1 MKKRKMLSRT
11 ARIALDSLILLLLLW
26 LVLLGADERLG
37 MSAKAAVKR
46 LNRERMRQDAAVVSV
61 IKAENASPP
70 LTFVLSVTEDG
81 MVADALLAKP
91 FSGLRRGQ
99 LLDSQECTGTDWG
112 CAVSYRTTVLD
123 REKHR
128 YQYMDTEC
136 ALLYIRDANPQAVRA
151 ELTLDTTIPYRY
163 PAYPGGHHNQ
173 WISESR
179 READFGFVFR
189 ITDDKRTNDSADS
202 LKGLPTGV
210 ICDGDYQGRKLTA
223 EALITTYDENNRIVS
238 TQKITIWP

>member
-1 MKKRKMLSRT
+1 MKKRKVLSRS
-11 ARIALDSLILLLLLW
+11 ARIVLDSLILLLLLW
-26 LVLLGADERLG
+26 LVLLGADGRFNL
-37 MSAKAAVKR
+37 SAKAAVKR
-46 LNRERMRQDAAVVSV
+46 LNRERMRQDADVVSV
-61 IKAENASPP
+61 VKTENATPP
-70 LTFVLSVTEDG
+70 MTFALSVSEDG
-81 MVADALLAKP
+81 MVADALLTKR

-99 LLDSQECTGTDWG
+99 SLYSQECTNSDWG

-136 ALLYIRDANPQAVRA
+136 ALLYIRDADSQAVRA
-151 ELTLDTTIPYRY
+151 ELTLDMTIPYRY

-173 WISESR
+173 WTAESR
-179 READFGFVFR
+179 READFGFVFQ
-189 ITDDKRTNDSADS
+189 ITDDRRTNDSADS

-238 TQKITIWP
+238 AQKITIWP

>member
-1 MKKRKMLSRT
+1 MKKRKALSRT
-11 ARIALDSLILLLLLW
+11 ARIVLDSLTLLLLLW
-26 LVLLGADERLG
+26 LVLLGADGRFN
-37 MSAKAAVKR
+37 MSAKAAVRR
-46 LNRERMRQDAAVVSV
+46 LNRERMRQNAAVVSI

-81 MVADALLAKP
+81 MVADALLTKR

-99 LLDSQECTGTDWG
+99 LLDSQECTNSDWG

-173 WISESR
+173 WTAESR
-179 READFGFVFR
+179 READFGFVFQ
-189 ITDDKRTNDSADS
+189 IIDDIRTNDSAAS
-202 LKGLPTGV
+202 LRALPTGQLHYGE
-210 ICDGDYQGRKLTA
+210 DPERKLSA
-223 EALITTYDENNRIVS
+223 EAQITTYDEDNQIVS
-238 TQKITIWP
+238 TYKVTIW